1 MHSGDG
7 GGGGGRAFSNM
18 LEYTHSWEETKGQES
33 SLNLNPIIHLI

>member
-1 MHSGDG
+1 MHSDD
-7 GGGGGRAFSNM
+7 GGRAFSNM